1 MFASVG
7 PIIDIKLV
15 TDIKWS
21 VTGHSRDASP
31 VALGHRGKRS
41 GDDNRSHSHSNP
53 EARWH
58 HRLEHFAATKAL
70 GSLDQKALSM
80 CFLDWLYTPDSGKLV
95 AFNDDC
101 VGLL

>member
-58 HRLEHFAATKAL
+58 HRLEHFAAIGAFE
-70 GSLDQKALSM
+70 SLADEALSL
-80 CFLDWLYTPDSGKLV
+80 CVLEWLEAPDSADLV
-95 AFNDDC
+95 DFSRAY
-101 VGLL
+101 GLL